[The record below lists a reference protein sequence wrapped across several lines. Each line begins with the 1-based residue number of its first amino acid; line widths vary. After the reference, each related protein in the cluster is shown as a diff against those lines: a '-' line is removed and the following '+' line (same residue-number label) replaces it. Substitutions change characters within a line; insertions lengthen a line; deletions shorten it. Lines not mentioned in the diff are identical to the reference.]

1 MDKLIIQITAGRGP
15 VECGRVVAKVQE
27 KILAQARQLGIAAE
41 VLHSQKAGLQG
52 ALLSATILVKS
63 PEGTQAS
70 AFTNDLR
77 RGPSSQAIK
86 SAKDLTGGRASRT
99 KSSRSPDLPAFV
111 KEWRGTIQ
119 WIAASPY
126 RKFYKR
132 KNWFVGVEIFDVPKK
147 LEWNPKEVVFET
159 CRASGPGGQNVNK
172 VETAVR
178 GTHTPSGIQ
187 VLAMDSRS
195 QGQNKK
201 LCLERLEQK
210 ILAWQTS
217 QLISQQQ
224 TRWQE
229 HNVLERGNAVKTI
242 IEDL

>member
-1 MDKLIIQITAGRGP
+1 MDKIIIQITAGRGP
-15 VECGRVVAKVQE
+15 VECGRVVARVQE
-27 KILAQARQLGIAAE
+27 KILAEARRLGIQAE
-41 VLHSQKAGLQG
+41 VLHSHPADLKG
-52 ALLSATILVKS
+52 ALLSTTIQVQNSRGKNSGSADL
-63 PEGTQAS
+63 QA
-70 AFTNDLR
+70 F
-77 RGPSSQAIK
+77 I
-86 SAKDLTGGRASRT
+86 
-99 KSSRSPDLPAFV
+99 
-111 KEWRGTIQ
+111 KEWRGTVQ
-119 WIAASPY
+119 WIATSPY
-126 RKFYKR
+126 RKLYKR
-132 KNWFVGVEIFDVPKK
+132 KNWFVGVEIFDVPAK
-147 LEWNPKEVVFET
+147 LQWNPKEVVFET

-195 QGQNKK
+195 QLQNKK
-201 LCLERLEQK
+201 LCLQRLEQK

>member
-1 MDKLIIQITAGRGP
+1 MEKIIIQITSGRGP
-15 VECGRVVAKVQE
+15 IECCRVVARVQE
-27 KILAQARQLGIAAE
+27 KILAHARKMGVVTE
-41 VLHSQKAGLQG
+41 VLDSKKADLKGT
-52 ALLSATILVKS
+52 LLSATILAKS
-63 PEGTQAS
+63 PKDGKTANNAGS
-70 AFTNDLR
+70 ADL
-77 RGPSSQAIK
+77 Q
-86 SAKDLTGGRASRT
+86 
-99 KSSRSPDLPAFV
+99 AFV

-119 WIAASPY
+119 WIAPSPY
-126 RKFYKR
+126 RKFHKR
-132 KNWFVGVEIFDVPKK
+132 KNWFVGVEIFDVKEQ
-147 LEWNPKEVVFET
+147 LQWNPKEVVFET

-195 QGQNKK
+195 QWQNKQ

-217 QLISQQQ
+217 QLICQQQ

-229 HNVLERGNAVKTI
+229 HNALERGNAVKTI
-242 IEDL
+242 SEDL

>member
-1 MDKLIIQITAGRGP
+1 MDKIIIQITAGRGP
-15 VECGRVVAKVQE
+15 AECGRVVARVQE
-27 KILAQARQLGIAAE
+27 KILAQARQLGIEAE
-41 VLHSQKAGLQG
+41 VLHSHPADWKG
-52 ALLSATILVKS
+52 ALLSATILLKS
-63 PEGTQAS
+63 PRNARSS
-70 AFTNDLR
+70 ALTNNLR
-77 RGPSSQAIK
+77 RSQK
-86 SAKDLTGGRASRT
+86 TPTGQIT
-99 KSSRSPDLPAFV
+99 PDLPTFV
-111 KEWRGTIQ
+111 KEWRGTVQ
-119 WIAASPY
+119 WIATSPY

-132 KNWFVGVEIFDVPKK
+132 KNWFVGVEIFDVPAK
-147 LEWNPKEVVFET
+147 LQWNPKEVVFET
-159 CRASGPGGQNVNK
+159 CRASGPGGQHVNK

-217 QLISQQQ
+217 QLIGQQQ